1 MMLELRHAAQ
11 AIERAK
17 LIAKADRGTALEAY
31 LADLLEAAN
40 QLIDDL
46 TKEWCSGASAGT

>member
-1 MMLELRHAAQ
+1 MMLALRHAAQ

-17 LIAKADRGTALEAY
+17 LIAKADRGTAEAY

-40 QLIDDL
+40 ELIDDL
-46 TKEWCSGASAGT
+46 TKEWCS